1 MLTIFWNDV
10 KYAIRQLVKTPGFTL
25 TAILTLALGIGV
37 NAAMFS
43 VIDQVLLRPLP
54 YANADRL
61 VRIGG
66 QPDSGRSAMSLPDAQ
81 DFAAR
86 SHTLQ
91 GVAYY
96 SFKFTTL
103 GGTDHPEMTPQVV
116 SSTNLFDILGVRPML
131 GRNFVSDDSKA
142 GRNNVLLLSYGLW
155 RDQFH
160 SDKNIVGRP
169 VKLNGDPYTV
179 IGVLPQATGFPGDSP
194 DGLMYSPIDVSDKA
208 MNDRGSSGLAV
219 IGLLRPGM
227 HISQAR
233 AELNGIREQLQKE
246 YPKDES
252 KDPIGIVDYRS
263 SLTEKVRP
271 AISALGFAVIAVW
284 LIACA
289 NVAGLMLT
297 RANGRRREIAIR
309 SALGARRRRLVQQFL
324 TESLLLAVAGGA
336 AGLGI
341 AALILR
347 VLRHYLTE
355 QVMFGQYI
363 HVNAWVCGFLILASC
378 VSAVLFG
385 LLPAWISANSPAQ
398 DGLRESSAASG
409 TSRRQAL
416 LSDAVVVGEIT
427 LTLAL
432 LIAAGLMMR
441 TLFILQHARL
451 GFIAD
456 NVITGQMFLPTHGNT
471 MFGLSLDQAKAPDLV
486 HTFYLPLE
494 EKLQHVPGI
503 TAVGLET
510 VRPMQ
515 PNWTFD
521 SGIWINGRPKPDP
534 ANEKHAALRAMNG
547 GYFHTFGIHLVK
559 GRVFNEQD
567 TDTSPLVAVVNQAFV
582 NEMLPHEDPIGK
594 QVNVNDLKTGGPRK
608 WATIV
613 GVTEDVK
620 QLSAGDA
627 SQPELDI
634 DLMQTTPRDDL
645 YPFIASFVM
654 NVSVRTQLP
663 AASAEKAIRSAVRDL
678 QPDIAFADIKPMT
691 QIVED
696 SMGSQTLAARL
707 LGMFGLAALAIAVA
721 GIYGLLSYSVSQRS
735 REFGVRLALGSP
747 QERVVWL
754 VLRHALLLLGI
765 GVAAGIAIA
774 VAASSVMRAFI
785 YGFHGYDIFTVF
797 AVALILAVCGL
808 IASYIPARRAA
819 GIDPMVA
826 LRTE

>member
-252 KDPIGIVDYRS
+252 KDPIGIVDYR
-263 SLTEKVRP
+263 
-271 AISALGFAVIAVW
+271 
-284 LIACA
+284 
-289 NVAGLMLT
+289 AGLRGYRCLVDRLRQRGRTDAHPCEWPSQRDCDSLGT
-297 RANGRRREIAIR
+297 RSQTSQTGP
-309 SALGARRRRLVQQFL
+309 
-324 TESLLLAVAGGA
+324 AVFDGKPFAGGCRRS
-336 AGLGI
+336 GGPGDCCS
-341 AALILR
+341 
-347 VLRHYLTE
+347 HP
-355 QVMFGQYI
+355 
-363 HVNAWVCGFLILASC
+363 AS
-378 VSAVLFG
+378 
-385 LLPAWISANSPAQ
+385 
-398 DGLRESSAASG
+398 
-409 TSRRQAL
+409 T
-416 LSDAVVVGEIT
+416 
-427 LTLAL
+427 
-432 LIAAGLMMR
+432 
-441 TLFILQHARL
+441 
-451 GFIAD
+451 
-456 NVITGQMFLPTHGNT
+456 
-471 MFGLSLDQAKAPDLV
+471 AP
-486 HTFYLPLE
+486 
-494 EKLQHVPGI
+494 
-503 TAVGLET
+503 
-510 VRPMQ
+510 
-515 PNWTFD
+515 
-521 SGIWINGRPKPDP
+521 
-534 ANEKHAALRAMNG
+534 
-547 GYFHTFGIHLVK
+547 
-559 GRVFNEQD
+559 
-567 TDTSPLVAVVNQAFV
+567 
-582 NEMLPHEDPIGK
+582 LPH
-594 QVNVNDLKTGGPRK
+594 
-608 WATIV
+608 
-613 GVTEDVK
+613 
-620 QLSAGDA
+620 
-627 SQPELDI
+627 
-634 DLMQTTPRDDL
+634 
-645 YPFIASFVM
+645 
-654 NVSVRTQLP
+654 
-663 AASAEKAIRSAVRDL
+663 
-678 QPDIAFADIKPMT
+678 
-691 QIVED
+691 
-696 SMGSQTLAARL
+696 
-707 LGMFGLAALAIAVA
+707 
-721 GIYGLLSYSVSQRS
+721 
-735 REFGVRLALGSP
+735 
-747 QERVVWL
+747 
-754 VLRHALLLLGI
+754 
-765 GVAAGIAIA
+765 
-774 VAASSVMRAFI
+774 
-785 YGFHGYDIFTVF
+785 
-797 AVALILAVCGL
+797 
-808 IASYIPARRAA
+808 
-819 GIDPMVA
+819 
-826 LRTE
+826 